1 MWGRRT
7 TTDDKKATPVATAT
21 TATSGARLLTNPD
34 DLLRRADWDR
44 LTAEDR
50 ATQLRIYQGQ
60 EVPRFGDVA
69 TESGLGPDTG
79 LQDWIALVVS
89 VCLQPQA
96 AGVIR
101 SWLDDGAPDAHLY
114 VGGGPGQGRTSLVA
128 SLARQAMARRSAP
141 PEYCYVPDAKTLDKP
156 IVLAVPKGTGAD
168 FTGALSTALRA
179 IADKWDGGD
188 DDGDSNTDNIGN
200 GSSASVPG
208 APTSTA
214 RLQLIADQFAPVV
227 DAAPDA
233 ARGYLDSLQ
242 ATLEQRSGGDLPFSS
257 DDVPVAH
264 VSPVPDDLLGT
275 PGGQGAPVVVVS
287 LGQND
292 LTDVLLR
299 ANGGVLVLQAPDV
312 LDSSTWSTLS
322 DALKM
327 RSLVLKQGWPAIP
340 LTVRT
345 VLIGSGGAYNALA
358 SNTEDFTRLFRYEV
372 WCNWDVAW
380 NRDAE
385 ATYAMLADGV
395 SKRHGLPPFDPSG
408 VARLVEEGGRRV
420 DGLNRTRLST
430 NLLLLHD
437 LALEAGRLARARGSA
452 ATTGEH
458 VDGALQLRRTLQAG
472 GAERVRE
479 AILSGQEM
487 TPTSGSA
494 IGQING
500 LGIYE
505 AHPDEASFAVPMRIS
520 AIVSAGQ
527 QESLIDIEKEADQ
540 ADSDHVRGLMTM
552 EGYLANVYGQSRP
565 ISVAARIRFE
575 QQHGATGGD
584 SASAAE
590 LFALLSALAQVPIR
604 SSLAV
609 TGAVGQYGEV
619 QPIGGV
625 NTKIEGFWA
634 LCRARWAQGER
645 PDGGYGVIIPAV
657 NARDLMLRPDIAA
670 SILNEGWFH
679 IWTIANV
686 DEGIPLLMN
695 LPAQEVHNRVD
706 RRLQQFYDLA
716 QRNRQR

>member
-1 MWGRRT
+1 MWGRRS
-7 TTDDKKATPVATAT
+7 ATGNENRPAAVAVA
-21 TATSGARLLTNPD
+21 ASGARMLATPGE
-34 DLLRRADWDR
+34 LLRRAEWDR
-44 LTAEDR
+44 LAEEDH
-50 ATQLRIYQGQ
+50 AAQLRIFQGQ
-60 EVPRFGDVA
+60 EIPRFGDVA
-69 TESGLGPDTG
+69 TESGLGPDTK

-89 VCLQPQA
+89 VRLQPQA
-96 AGVIR
+96 AGVVR
-101 SWLDDGAPDAHLY
+101 SWLDDGAPDGHLY
-114 VGGGPGQGRTSLVA
+114 VGGGAGQGRTSIVA
-128 SLARQAMARRSAP
+128 SLARQAMARRPAP
-141 PEYCYVPDAKTLDKP
+141 PEYCYVPDAATLDKP

-168 FTGALSTALRA
+168 FTRALSVALRT
-179 IADKWDGGD
+179 IADKWDGSGD
-188 DDGDSNTDNIGN
+188 DDGSDSSNGN
-200 GSSASVPG
+200 AASSG
-208 APTSTA
+208 PTAATQ
-214 RLQLIADQFAPVV
+214 LQLIADQFAPVV
-227 DAAPDA
+227 AAAPQSVHP
-233 ARGYLDSLQ
+233 YLDQLQ
-242 ATLEQRSGGDLPFSS
+242 ASLEKRSGSDLPFSS

-264 VSPVPDDLLGT
+264 VSPVADDLPGA

-287 LGQND
+287 LGQAD

-312 LDSSTWSTLS
+312 LDSSTWGTLA

-340 LTVRT
+340 ITLRAA
-345 VLIGSGGAYNALA
+345 LIGSGSAYNALA

-380 NRDAE
+380 TRETE
-385 ATYAMLADGV
+385 ASYAVLADGV
-395 SKRHGLPPFDPSG
+395 SKRHGQPPFDPGG
-408 VARLVEEGGRRV
+408 VARLVEEGARRM
-420 DGLNRTRLST
+420 DGLNRSRLST

-487 TPTSGSA
+487 TPTSGA
-494 IGQING
+494 AVGQING
-500 LGIYE
+500 LGIFE

-527 QESLIDIEKEADQ
+527 QESIIDVEKEAEQ
-540 ADSDHVRGLMTM
+540 ADSDHVRGMMTM
-552 EGYLANVYGQSRP
+552 EGYLANTYGQRRP
-565 ISVAARIRFE
+565 ISIAARIRFE

-590 LFALLSALAQVPIR
+590 LFALLSTLAQMPIR

-609 TGAVGQYGEV
+609 TGAVGQYGEM

-634 LCRARWAQGER
+634 LCRARRAQGEQA
-645 PDGGYGVIIPAV
+645 DGGYGVIIPAV
-657 NARDLMLRPDIAA
+657 NARDLMLRPEVVA
-670 SILNEGWFH
+670 SIANEGWFR
-679 IWTIANV
+679 IWTIGTV
-686 DEGIPLLMN
+686 DEGIPLLMG
-695 LPAQEVHNRVD
+695 LSAQEVHDRVD
-706 RRLQQFYDLA
+706 RRLQQFYELA
-716 QRNRQR
+716 QRSRQR

>member
-1 MWGRRT
+1 M
-7 TTDDKKATPVATAT
+7 
-21 TATSGARLLTNPD
+21 
-34 DLLRRADWDR
+34 
-44 LTAEDR
+44 
-50 ATQLRIYQGQ
+50 
-60 EVPRFGDVA
+60 
-69 TESGLGPDTG
+69 
-79 LQDWIALVVS
+79 
-89 VCLQPQA
+89 
-96 AGVIR
+96 
-101 SWLDDGAPDAHLY
+101 
-114 VGGGPGQGRTSLVA
+114 
-128 SLARQAMARRSAP
+128 
-141 PEYCYVPDAKTLDKP
+141 
-156 IVLAVPKGTGAD
+156 
-168 FTGALSTALRA
+168 
-179 IADKWDGGD
+179 
-188 DDGDSNTDNIGN
+188 
-200 GSSASVPG
+200 PG

>member
-188 DDGDSNTDNIGN
+188 DDGDSSTDNSGN

-695 LPAQEVHNRVD
+695 LPA
-706 RRLQQFYDLA
+706 
-716 QRNRQR
+716 